1 VVDTNNTSGF
11 FPDQDNGV
19 VAIYTLA
26 QYPGGVMGIE
36 DQNIAYSRDG
46 GYTFEAYAENP
57 VIPSTSIQFRDPKV
71 IWHASSQ
78 RWVMT
83 VAHPIDFT
91 IEFLTSENLKD
102 WTHGSNLTHIGL
114 LGLQYECP
122 NLVEMPLEGSDDPV
136 WLLAISI
143 NPGAPLGGSIT
154 EYFPGSFN
162 GTHFE
167 PFDGAARIA
176 DFAKDNYAGQFFYGI
191 PGDERQVSMAW
202 ASNWQ

>member
-1 VVDTNNTSGF
+1 M

-26 QYPGGVMGIE
+26 QYPDGVMGIE
-36 DQNIAYSRDG
+36 DQNIAFSYDG

-57 VIPSTSIQFRDPKV
+57 VIPSESIQFRDPKV
-71 IWHASSQ
+71 IWHEPSQ
-78 RWVMT
+78 RWVMV

-91 IEFLTSENLKD
+91 FEFLTSENLIE
-102 WTHGSNLTHIGL
+102 WTHGSNLTNIGL

-122 NLVEMPLEGSDDPV
+122 NLVEMPMEGQDELV
-136 WLLAISI
+136 WLLALSI

-154 EYFPGSFN
+154 EYFPGEFN

-176 DFAKDNYAGQFFYGI
+176 DFAKDNYAGQWFYGI
-191 PGDERQVSMAW
+191 PGSERQVSMAW